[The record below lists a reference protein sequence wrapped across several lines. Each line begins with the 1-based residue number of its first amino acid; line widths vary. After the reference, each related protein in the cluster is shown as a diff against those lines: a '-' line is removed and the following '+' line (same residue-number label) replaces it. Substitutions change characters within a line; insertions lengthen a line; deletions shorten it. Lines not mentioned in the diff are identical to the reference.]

1 MIPPFE
7 EYLMPFLKYMGDG
20 NVRRLSD
27 VMEALKASM
36 QLTASDLE
44 ETVKKTGR
52 SRHID
57 RCSWAK
63 TYLFKAGLIE
73 FPERANFRITPAGSK
88 IIESGV
94 EVLTRKYLAEN
105 YPSFAEFIK
114 KKNKTMGGHSQQLGQ
129 PADEDRT
136 PLERLVD
143 AHNEL
148 KSTLIEDLLGYIREQ
163 SPSFFEQLVVQ
174 LLVKMGYG
182 GDIEDAAMVTQLS
195 HDGGIDGIIKQDAL
209 GIDRIYI
216 QAKRWSDKTV
226 GSADIQQFK
235 GALLSAGASKGVYIT
250 TAKFSDGARQDANKG
265 SIRIILI
272 DGDQLARYMIQYN
285 VGVITQETFEVKRV
299 DVGFFKPEE

>member
-7 EYLMPFLKYMGDG
+7 EYLMPFLKYLRDG
-20 NVRRLSD
+20 NIRQLPN
-27 VMEALKASM
+27 VMDALKTSM
-36 QLTASDLE
+36 LLTESDLE
-44 ETVKKTGR
+44 ETVKKTGK
-52 SRHID
+52 SRHAD

-73 FPERANFRITPAGSK
+73 FPKRANFRITPIGVK
-88 IIESGV
+88 LVESGI
-94 EVLTRKYLAEN
+94 ETLTKKYLVEN
-105 YPSFAEFIK
+105 YPSFAEFAGRK
-114 KKNKTMGGHSQQLGQ
+114 CKDTKNTPTGQ
-129 PADEDRT
+129 ATDEDKT
-136 PLERLVD
+136 PMERLIK

-148 KSTLIEDLLGYIREQ
+148 KSTLIDELLGYIREQ
-163 SPSFFEQLVVQ
+163 TPSFFEHLVVQ

-182 GDIEDAAMVTQLS
+182 GDLDDAAMVTQLS

-235 GALLSAGASKGVYIT
+235 GALLSAGANKGVYIT
-250 TAKFSDGARQDANKG
+250 TAHFSDGAKQDANKG

-272 DGDQLARYMIQYN
+272 DGNQLARYMIQYN